1 MIQYVSSEKRLVF
14 LFFSVILGIFLFLT
28 ICALSVIM
36 FFNDNVNMKNVMIFA
51 AIFFFNLFLV
61 IFLDFTTFRFW
72 KNGDKI
78 IFRDIFGLW
87 EIDYQ
92 ISKLRIIDSSNRK
105 ILKMRANRRTWIVD
119 LNEDKRAFFLEQF
132 PQVYQ

>member
-1 MIQYVSSEKRLVF
+1 
-14 LFFSVILGIFLFLT
+14 
-28 ICALSVIM
+28 
-36 FFNDNVNMKNVMIFA
+36 MIFA

-78 IFRDIFGLW
+78 IFRDVFGLW